1 MHRNSIDSR
10 ADCIAFNPLTLTLS
24 VRSHF
29 DVDRHWLSEHPQ
41 LQAIDFEVWDLVSKE
56 PGRLVQRL
64 HRLLPKN
71 LPRGFKCPSDINQAH
86 VIEYYRRYWPKT
98 KLFVGIRHP
107 IHWFKSLYNFRI
119 QNAEKKDSML
129 HPNLLIG
136 GCLPGSQMTCTV
148 KSNYAY
154 SLIRLGKQHWNG
166 TRATTELERQIVSP
180 GHGRRVGFD
189 PQTDISYLP
198 NDLFLFDLTQL
209 GDANQTRKDSFRSSV
224 QSFLGLTQELPD
236 VIHFTPGLK
245 WNETVQAEKDAQK
258 IDICERQYIPLR
270 RELMYL
276 SRHNAEWM
284 RTSFLDLPGVNV
296 ANREHFEEI
305 LDSHMN
311 DPCGPESDQVTE
323 EEAKAILEDTLLKFQ
338 HRKSEAVKAEGRV

>member
-1 MHRNSIDSR
+1 
-10 ADCIAFNPLTLTLS
+10 
-24 VRSHF
+24 
-29 DVDRHWLSEHPQ
+29 
-41 LQAIDFEVWDLVSKE
+41 
-56 PGRLVQRL
+56 
-64 HRLLPKN
+64 
-71 LPRGFKCPSDINQAH
+71 
-86 VIEYYRRYWPKT
+86 
-98 KLFVGIRHP
+98 
-107 IHWFKSLYNFRI
+107 
-119 QNAEKKDSML
+119 
-129 HPNLLIG
+129 
-136 GCLPGSQMTCTV
+136 MTCTV